1 MDDQRRTAY
10 ALAVLFAINT
20 MNFFDRQI
28 LGAITEPIRKEWNLS
43 DSAVGALGTAFT
55 LLYAFVG
62 VPLGRLADHAV
73 RTRILAVGVTVWSVL
88 TAASGLAR
96 SYWSLFVLRLGVGVG
111 EATCA
116 PASSSL
122 IGDLFPAGR
131 RARALSVFM
140 MGLPIGLALS
150 YAVSSSVAHAW
161 GWRAAFYVAGLPGLL
176 CAVAALRLKEPERGL
191 SESHAVGDRKRQGSP
206 YLLVLSIPT
215 MWWIIVSGALHNFNM
230 YALGAFLSPYLMRF
244 HGVSLRQAGLIS
256 MVVYGLSGV
265 PGLLLGGHFGDAIV
279 KRRKGGRLL
288 VGAVAVAIAVPFLA
302 LGLGRPAG
310 DIALFML
317 FMGLGVAVM
326 YAYYS
331 TVYATVHDLI
341 EPSLRGT
348 AMALYFFAMYV
359 MGASLGP
366 LGTGFASDFF
376 TRRAATLAGVTTFTA
391 ATLEPFKAQGLHSA
405 MYLIPVLAFLLAL
418 VLFAGSRTVTRDIGR
433 LEEWMHQ
440 ETSRQESARRAG

>member
-176 CAVAALRLKEPERGL
+176 CAVAALRLKEPERGR